1 MFLNFSVPILVAMS
15 FFFCPFALCDT
26 AYIPKVKIKKNRKKE
41 KKETWE
47 KPWRDWISWLVWE
60 SLSVPHQ
67 KSEVAAKVSLL
78 ILISIFYW
86 VSRFGSEQRNP
97 HFPHPLHLFQLIC
110 GDTELL
116 PSHPRDIISS
126 AGPGSE
132 QEPPPSKTWL
142 EYLTQ
147 KASRRHPSQMPR
159 NPDQDK
165 CQKMDKF

>member
-1 MFLNFSVPILVAMS
+1 MPLLLHIGHLIKMPPVFASVVWGFRHVILGGGLA
-15 FFFCPFALCDT
+15 
-26 AYIPKVKIKKNRKKE
+26 
-41 KKETWE
+41 ETWE

-67 KSEVAAKVSLL
+67 KSEVTAKVSLL

-97 HFPHPLHLFQLIC
+97 HFPHPRHLFQLIC

-126 AGPGSE
+126 AGPGFE
-132 QEPPPSKTWL
+132 QEPH
-142 EYLTQ
+142 
-147 KASRRHPSQMPR
+147 RHLGGTLVRCPEIQTRISVR
-159 NPDQDK
+159 KWINFRALK
-165 CQKMDKF
+165 